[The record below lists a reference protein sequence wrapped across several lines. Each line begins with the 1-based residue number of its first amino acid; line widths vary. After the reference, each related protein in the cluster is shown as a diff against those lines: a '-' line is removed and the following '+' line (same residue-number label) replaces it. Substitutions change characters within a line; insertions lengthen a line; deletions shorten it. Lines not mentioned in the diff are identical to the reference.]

1 MPCPEVLEG
10 AMKLRSR
17 AGGKPV
23 KARRSKAVTLKR
35 ANEPKGVRRRGSS
48 STADQETTVAR
59 LTRELDKLL
68 QRQTATS
75 FMEITQRRRAEERF
89 RLAVEAAP
97 SGMIMADSE
106 GRIIL
111 INAYTEKLF
120 GYGRDEL
127 TGQKLEMLVPE
138 RFRGKHS
145 GLRAGYITQ
154 PTIRPM
160 GVGQDLF
167 ALRKD
172 GGEFPVEI
180 GLSPIAT
187 DQGTMV
193 LAAIVDIT
201 ERKQSEE
208 AQKLRLILE
217 TALDAVVVMTSDGI
231 VADWNDRAVSIF
243 GWLRDEAVGRT
254 MADLIIPERYR
265 EAHKNGLQRYLR
277 TRQGDA
283 LGRRIEL
290 SGIKKNGEEF
300 PVELSISAIQDGER
314 ILFVGCLRDMTE
326 HHALRLARTEVA
338 RVTQRMAM
346 GEMTASIVHEI
357 KQPLAAIALNAN
369 AGLRWLTRTAPN
381 LDEIRD
387 ALNRVVTDT
396 NRTNEVIDGIRSVFK
411 KENQTKARQDVNKL
425 IREVLTL
432 VGSDTEAQHI
442 AVRTQLSDGLREV
455 PANLVQ
461 LRQVMVNLITNAID
475 AMSTVV
481 DRPRVLRLK
490 TEAHE
495 PSYLLITVEDSGI
508 GIDPE
513 SMNRIFDPFFTTK
526 SHGMGM
532 GLSICRSI
540 VENHG
545 GRLSVSLG
553 PSHGSIF
560 HVFLPTDLPRRN

>member
-1 MPCPEVLEG
+1 MT
-10 AMKLRSR
+10 LRSR
-17 AGGKPV
+17 AGGKSV

-35 ANEPKGVRRRGSS
+35 GNEPKGVRRRGSS
-48 STADQETTVAR
+48 SAADQETTAAR
-59 LTRELDKLL
+59 LARELDKLL
-68 QRQTATS
+68 QRQTGTS

-89 RLAVEAAP
+89 HLAVEAAP

-111 INAYTEKLF
+111 VNAYTEKLF

-145 GLRAGYITQ
+145 GLRAGYLTQ

-160 GVGQDLF
+160 GVGRDLF

-172 GGEFPVEI
+172 GSEFPVEI

-208 AQKLRLILE
+208 ARKLRLILE

-346 GEMTASIVHEI
+346 DEMTASIVHEI
-357 KQPLAAIALNAN
+357 KQPLAAIASNAN
-369 AGLRWLTRTAPN
+369 AGLRWLTRIAPN
-381 LDEIRD
+381 LDEVRD

-396 NRTNEVIDGIRSVFK
+396 NRANEVIDGIRSVFK

-461 LRQVMVNLITNAID
+461 LRQVIVNLITNAID

-560 HVFLPTDLPRRN
+560 HVFLPTDLPGRN

>member
-1 MPCPEVLEG
+1 MR
-10 AMKLRSR
+10 LRSR
-17 AGGKPV
+17 AGSKPV

-35 ANEPKGVRRRGSS
+35 GNEPKSVRRGGSS
-48 STADQETTVAR
+48 SAADQETTVAR

-68 QRQTATS
+68 KQQTATS

-106 GRIIL
+106 DRIIL
-111 INAYTEKLF
+111 LNAYTEKLF

-145 GLRAGYITQ
+145 GLRAGYIKQ
-154 PTIRPM
+154 PTIRRM
-160 GVGQDLF
+160 GVGRDLF

-172 GGEFPVEI
+172 GSEFPVEI

-193 LAAIVDIT
+193 LAEIVDIT

-208 AQKLRLILE
+208 ARKLRLILE

-346 GEMTASIVHEI
+346 DEMTASIVHEI

-381 LDEIRD
+381 LDEVRD

-396 NRTNEVIDGIRSVFK
+396 NRANEVIDGIRSVFK

-461 LRQVMVNLITNAID
+461 LRQVIVNLITNAID

-560 HVFLPTDLPRRN
+560 HVFLPTHLPG

>member
-1 MPCPEVLEG
+1 MR
-10 AMKLRSR
+10 LRSR
-17 AGGKPV
+17 AGGKLV

-35 ANEPKGVRRRGSS
+35 GNELKGVRRRGSS
-48 STADQETTVAR
+48 SAADQETTVAR

-75 FMEITQRRRAEERF
+75 FMEITQRRRAEKRF

-111 INAYTEKLF
+111 LNAYTEKLF

-154 PTIRPM
+154 PTVRPM
-160 GVGQDLF
+160 GVGRDLF

-172 GGEFPVEI
+172 GSEFPVEI

-208 AQKLRLILE
+208 ARKLRLILE

-346 GEMTASIVHEI
+346 DEMTASIVHEI
-357 KQPLAAIALNAN
+357 KQPLGAVALNAN

-381 LDEIRD
+381 LDEARD

-396 NRTNEVIDGIRSVFK
+396 NRANEVIDGIRSVFK
-411 KENQTKARQDVNKL
+411 KENQTKAWQDVNKL

-495 PSYLLITVEDSGI
+495 PSYLLITVENSGI

-560 HVFLPTDLPRRN
+560 HVFLPTDLPGRN

>member
-1 MPCPEVLEG
+1 M
-10 AMKLRSR
+10 
-17 AGGKPV
+17 
-23 KARRSKAVTLKR
+23 
-35 ANEPKGVRRRGSS
+35 RRRKTGNKTGKAQRHKTLTRRNAPKAARHRSPL
-48 STADQETTVAR
+48 TTGKETDVAR
-59 LTRELDKLL
+59 LTRE
-68 QRQTATS
+68 
-75 FMEITQRRRAEERF
+75 RRRAEERF
-89 RLAVEAAP
+89 RLVVEAAP

-111 INAYTEKLF
+111 LNAYTEKLF

-127 TGQKLEMLVPE
+127 TRQKLEMLVPE

-160 GVGQDLF
+160 GVGRDLF

-172 GGEFPVEI
+172 GSEFPVEI
-180 GLSPIAT
+180 GLSPIDT

-201 ERKQSEE
+201 ERKQSEQ
-208 AQKLRLILE
+208 AGKLRLILE

-231 VADWNDRAVSIF
+231 VADWNDRAVYIF
-243 GWLRDEAVGRT
+243 GWPRDEAVGRT

-265 EAHKNGLQRYLR
+265 EAHRNGLQRYLR

-300 PVELSISAIQDGER
+300 PVELSISAVQDGER

-346 GEMTASIVHEI
+346 DEMTASIVHEI
-357 KQPLAAIALNAN
+357 KQPLAAIAVNAN

-381 LDEIRD
+381 LDEVRD
-387 ALNRVVTDT
+387 ALNLVVTDT
-396 NRTNEVIDGIRSVFK
+396 NRVNEVIDGIRSVFK

-461 LRQVMVNLITNAID
+461 LRQVIVNLITNAID

-495 PSYLLITVEDSGI
+495 PSYLLITVEDSGV

-560 HVFLPTDLPRRN
+560 QVFLPTDLPGRN

>member
-1 MPCPEVLEG
+1 MG
-10 AMKLRSR
+10 LRSR
-17 AGGKPV
+17 AGGKLV

-35 ANEPKGVRRRGSS
+35 GNEPKGVRRRGSS
-48 STADQETTVAR
+48 SAADQETTVAR

-75 FMEITQRRRAEERF
+75 FMEITQRRRAEKRF

-111 INAYTEKLF
+111 LNAYTEKLF

-154 PTIRPM
+154 PSVRPM
-160 GVGQDLF
+160 GVGRDLF

-172 GGEFPVEI
+172 GSEFPVEI

-208 AQKLRLILE
+208 ARKLRLILE

-346 GEMTASIVHEI
+346 DEMTASIVHEI
-357 KQPLAAIALNAN
+357 KQPLGAVALNAN

-381 LDEIRD
+381 LDEARD

-396 NRTNEVIDGIRSVFK
+396 NRANEVIDGIRSVFK
-411 KENQTKARQDVNKL
+411 KENQTKAWQDVNKL

-560 HVFLPTDLPRRN
+560 HVFLPTDLPGRN

>member
-1 MPCPEVLEG
+1 MRR
-10 AMKLRSR
+10 RSR

-23 KARRSKAVTLKR
+23 KARRVTLKR
-35 ANEPKGVRRRGSS
+35 GNEPKGARRRGSS
-48 STADQETTVAR
+48 SAAGHEATVAR
-59 LTRELDKLL
+59 LTRDLEESL

-97 SGMIMADSE
+97 SGMIMVDSE

-111 INAYTEKLF
+111 LNAHTEKLL

-127 TGQKLEMLVPE
+127 IGQKVEMLVAE
-138 RFRGKHS
+138 RFRAKHS
-145 GLRAGYITQ
+145 GLRDGYITQ

-160 GVGQDLF
+160 GVGRDLV

-172 GGEFPVEI
+172 GSQFPVEI

-208 AQKLRLILE
+208 ARKLRLILK

-231 VADWNDRAVSIF
+231 VADWNDPAVSIF

-277 TRQGDA
+277 TRQGNA
-283 LGRRIEL
+283 LSRRIEL
-290 SGIKKNGEEF
+290 SGLKKNGEEF

-346 GEMTASIVHEI
+346 DEMAASIVHEI
-357 KQPLAAIALNAN
+357 NQPLAAIASNAN
-369 AGLRWLTRTAPN
+369 AALRLLTRTAPK
-381 LDEIRD
+381 LDEVRD
-387 ALNRVVTDT
+387 ALNDVIADSHRAS
-396 NRTNEVIDGIRSVFK
+396 EVIGGIQSLFK

-432 VGSDTEAQHI
+432 VGSDTQAQHI
-442 AVRTQLSDGLREV
+442 SVRAELSEELPKV
-455 PANLVQ
+455 PANLGQ
-461 LRQVMVNLITNAID
+461 LRQVILNLITNAID
-475 AMSTVV
+475 AMSTIV
-481 DRPRVLRLK
+481 DHPRVLRLK

-495 PSYLLITVEDSGI
+495 PGYLLITVEDTGI
-508 GIDPE
+508 GINPE
-513 SMNRIFDPFFTTK
+513 NMNRIFDPFFTTK

-545 GRLSVSLG
+545 GRLSASLG
-553 PSHGSIF
+553 PCHGSIF
-560 HVFLPTDLPRRN
+560 QVFLPTDPPGRNNGKK

>member
-1 MPCPEVLEG
+1 
-10 AMKLRSR
+10 MKLRSR

-172 GGEFPVEI
+172 GSEFPVEI

-396 NRTNEVIDGIRSVFK
+396 NRTNEVIDGIRSVFERK
-411 KENQTKARQDVNKL
+411 PNQSSAGCQQTH
-425 IREVLTL
+425 
-432 VGSDTEAQHI
+432 S
-442 AVRTQLSDGLREV
+442 
-455 PANLVQ
+455 
-461 LRQVMVNLITNAID
+461 
-475 AMSTVV
+475 
-481 DRPRVLRLK
+481 
-490 TEAHE
+490 
-495 PSYLLITVEDSGI
+495 
-508 GIDPE
+508 
-513 SMNRIFDPFFTTK
+513 
-526 SHGMGM
+526 
-532 GLSICRSI
+532 
-540 VENHG
+540 
-545 GRLSVSLG
+545 
-553 PSHGSIF
+553 
-560 HVFLPTDLPRRN
+560 

>member
-1 MPCPEVLEG
+1 MR
-10 AMKLRSR
+10 LRSR

-35 ANEPKGVRRRGSS
+35 GNEPKGVRRRGSS
-48 STADQETTVAR
+48 SAADQETTVAR

-111 INAYTEKLF
+111 LNAYTEKLF

-160 GVGQDLF
+160 GVGRDLF

-172 GGEFPVEI
+172 GSEFPVEI

-208 AQKLRLILE
+208 ARKLRLILE

-346 GEMTASIVHEI
+346 DEMTASIVHEI

-381 LDEIRD
+381 LDEVRD

-396 NRTNEVIDGIRSVFK
+396 NRANEVIDGIRSVFK

-461 LRQVMVNLITNAID
+461 LRQVIVNLITNAID

-560 HVFLPTDLPRRN
+560 HVFLPTDLPGRN

>member
-1 MPCPEVLEG
+1 MR
-10 AMKLRSR
+10 LRSR

-35 ANEPKGVRRRGSS
+35 GNEPKGVRRRGSS
-48 STADQETTVAR
+48 SAADQETTVAR

-75 FMEITQRRRAEERF
+75 FMEITQRRRAEKRF

-111 INAYTEKLF
+111 LNAYTEKLF

-154 PTIRPM
+154 PTVRPM
-160 GVGQDLF
+160 GVGRDLF

-172 GGEFPVEI
+172 GSEFPVEI

-208 AQKLRLILE
+208 ARKLRLILE

-346 GEMTASIVHEI
+346 DEMTASIVHEI
-357 KQPLAAIALNAN
+357 KQPLGAVALNAN

-381 LDEIRD
+381 LDEARD

-396 NRTNEVIDGIRSVFK
+396 NRANEVIDGIRSVFK
-411 KENQTKARQDVNKL
+411 KENQTKAWQDVNKL

-560 HVFLPTDLPRRN
+560 HVFLPTDLPGRN

>member
-1 MPCPEVLEG
+1 MR
-10 AMKLRSR
+10 LRSR
-17 AGGKPV
+17 AGGKLV

-35 ANEPKGVRRRGSS
+35 GNEPKGVRRRGSS
-48 STADQETTVAR
+48 SAADQETTVAR

-75 FMEITQRRRAEERF
+75 FMEITQRRRAEKRF

-111 INAYTEKLF
+111 LNAYTEKLF

-154 PTIRPM
+154 PTVRPM
-160 GVGQDLF
+160 GVGRDLF

-172 GGEFPVEI
+172 GSEFPVEI

-208 AQKLRLILE
+208 ARKLRLILE

-346 GEMTASIVHEI
+346 DEMTASIVHEI
-357 KQPLAAIALNAN
+357 KQPLGAVALNAN

-381 LDEIRD
+381 LDEARD

-396 NRTNEVIDGIRSVFK
+396 NRANEVIDGIRSVFK
-411 KENQTKARQDVNKL
+411 KENQTKAWQDVNKL

-495 PSYLLITVEDSGI
+495 PSYLLITVENSGI

-560 HVFLPTDLPRRN
+560 HVFLPTDLPGRN

>member
-1 MPCPEVLEG
+1 MR
-10 AMKLRSR
+10 LRSR
-17 AGGKPV
+17 AGGKLV

-35 ANEPKGVRRRGSS
+35 GNEPKGVRRRGSS
-48 STADQETTVAR
+48 SAADQETTVAR

-75 FMEITQRRRAEERF
+75 FMEITQRRRAEKRF

-111 INAYTEKLF
+111 LNAYTEKLF

-160 GVGQDLF
+160 GVGRDLF

-172 GGEFPVEI
+172 GSEFPVEI

-208 AQKLRLILE
+208 ARKLRLILE

-346 GEMTASIVHEI
+346 DEMTASIVHEI
-357 KQPLAAIALNAN
+357 KQPLGAVALNAN

-381 LDEIRD
+381 LDEARD

-396 NRTNEVIDGIRSVFK
+396 NRANEVIDGIRSVFK

-461 LRQVMVNLITNAID
+461 LRQVIVNLITNAID

-560 HVFLPTDLPRRN
+560 HVFLPTDLPGRN

>member
-1 MPCPEVLEG
+1 MR
-10 AMKLRSR
+10 LRSR

-35 ANEPKGVRRRGSS
+35 GNEPKGVRRRGSS
-48 STADQETTVAR
+48 SAADQETTVAR
-59 LTRELDKLL
+59 LARELDKLL

-111 INAYTEKLF
+111 LNAYTERLF

-160 GVGQDLF
+160 GVGRDLF

-172 GGEFPVEI
+172 GSEFPVEI
-180 GLSPIAT
+180 GLSPIPT

-217 TALDAVVVMTSDGI
+217 TALDAVVVMTSDGL

-300 PVELSISAIQDGER
+300 PVELSISTIQDGEH

-346 GEMTASIVHEI
+346 DEMTASIVHEI
-357 KQPLAAIALNAN
+357 KQPLAAFALNAN

-381 LDEIRD
+381 LDEVRD
-387 ALNRVVTDT
+387 ALNSVVADA
-396 NRTNEVIDGIRSVFK
+396 NRANEMTDGIRSVFK
-411 KENQTKARQDVNKL
+411 KENQTKTRQDVNKL

-442 AVRTQLSDGLREV
+442 TVRTQLSDGLQEV

-461 LRQVMVNLITNAID
+461 LRQVIVNLITNAID

-540 VENHG
+540 VESHG

-553 PSHGSIF
+553 RSHGSIF
-560 HVFLPTDLPRRN
+560 HVFLPTDLPGRN

>member
-1 MPCPEVLEG
+1 MR
-10 AMKLRSR
+10 LRSR
-17 AGGKPV
+17 AGGKLV

-35 ANEPKGVRRRGSS
+35 GNEPKGVRRRGSS
-48 STADQETTVAR
+48 SAADQETTVAR

-75 FMEITQRRRAEERF
+75 FMEITQRRGAEKRF

-111 INAYTEKLF
+111 LNAYTEKLF

-160 GVGQDLF
+160 GVGRDLF

-172 GGEFPVEI
+172 GSEFPVEI

-208 AQKLRLILE
+208 ARKLRLILE

-346 GEMTASIVHEI
+346 DEMTASIVHEI
-357 KQPLAAIALNAN
+357 KQPLGAVALNAN

-381 LDEIRD
+381 LDEARD

-396 NRTNEVIDGIRSVFK
+396 NRANEVIDGIRSVFK

-560 HVFLPTDLPRRN
+560 HVFLPTDLPGRN

>member
-1 MPCPEVLEG
+1 MR
-10 AMKLRSR
+10 LRSR
-17 AGGKPV
+17 AGSKPV

-35 ANEPKGVRRRGSS
+35 GNEPKGVRRGGSS
-48 STADQETTVAR
+48 SAADQETTVAR

-68 QRQTATS
+68 KQQTATS

-106 GRIIL
+106 DRIIL
-111 INAYTEKLF
+111 LNAYTEKLF

-145 GLRAGYITQ
+145 GLRAGYIKQ
-154 PTIRPM
+154 PTIRRM
-160 GVGQDLF
+160 GVGRDLF

-172 GGEFPVEI
+172 GSEFPVEI

-193 LAAIVDIT
+193 LAEIVDIT

-208 AQKLRLILE
+208 ARKLRLISE

-254 MADLIIPERYR
+254 MANLIIPERYR

-326 HHALRLARTEVA
+326 HHALALARTEVA

-346 GEMTASIVHEI
+346 DEMTASIVHEI
-357 KQPLAAIALNAN
+357 KQPLAAIASNAN
-369 AGLRWLTRTAPN
+369 AGLRWLTRMAPN
-381 LDEIRD
+381 LDEVRD

-396 NRTNEVIDGIRSVFK
+396 NRANEVIDGIRSVFK

-461 LRQVMVNLITNAID
+461 LRQVIVNLVTNAID

-560 HVFLPTDLPRRN
+560 HVFLPTDLPGKSAQLDRFSS

>member
-1 MPCPEVLEG
+1 MR
-10 AMKLRSR
+10 LRSR
-17 AGGKPV
+17 AGSKPV

-35 ANEPKGVRRRGSS
+35 GNEPKGVRRGGSS
-48 STADQETTVAR
+48 SAADQETTVAR

-75 FMEITQRRRAEERF
+75 FMEITQQRRAEERF

-111 INAYTEKLF
+111 LNAYTEKLF

-160 GVGQDLF
+160 GVGRDLF

-172 GGEFPVEI
+172 GSEFPVEI

-208 AQKLRLILE
+208 ARKLRLILE

-326 HHALRLARTEVA
+326 HHALALARTEVA

-346 GEMTASIVHEI
+346 DEMTASIVHEI
-357 KQPLAAIALNAN
+357 KQPLAAIAVNAN

-381 LDEIRD
+381 LDEVRD

-396 NRTNEVIDGIRSVFK
+396 NRASEVIDGIRSVFK

-442 AVRTQLSDGLREV
+442 TVRTQLSDGLQEV

-461 LRQVMVNLITNAID
+461 LRQVIVNLITNAID

-560 HVFLPTDLPRRN
+560 HVFLPTDLPGRN

>member
-1 MPCPEVLEG
+1 MR
-10 AMKLRSR
+10 LRSR
-17 AGGKPV
+17 AGGKLV

-35 ANEPKGVRRRGSS
+35 GNEPKGVRRRGSS
-48 STADQETTVAR
+48 SAADQETTVAR

-75 FMEITQRRRAEERF
+75 FMEITQRRRAEKRF

-111 INAYTEKLF
+111 LNAYTEKLF

-154 PTIRPM
+154 PTVRPM
-160 GVGQDLF
+160 GVGRDLF

-172 GGEFPVEI
+172 GSEFPVEI

-208 AQKLRLILE
+208 ARKLRLILE

-346 GEMTASIVHEI
+346 DEMTASIVHEI
-357 KQPLAAIALNAN
+357 KQPLGAVALNAN

-461 LRQVMVNLITNAID
+461 LRQVIVNLITNAID

-560 HVFLPTDLPRRN
+560 HVFLPTDLPGRN

>member
-1 MPCPEVLEG
+1 MR
-10 AMKLRSR
+10 LRSR
-17 AGGKPV
+17 AGGKLV

-35 ANEPKGVRRRGSS
+35 GNEPKGVRRRGSS
-48 STADQETTVAR
+48 SAADQETTVAR

-75 FMEITQRRRAEERF
+75 FMEITQRRRAEKRF

-111 INAYTEKLF
+111 LNAYTEKLF

-154 PTIRPM
+154 PTVRPM
-160 GVGQDLF
+160 GVGRDLF

-172 GGEFPVEI
+172 GSEFPVEI

-208 AQKLRLILE
+208 ARKLRLILE

-346 GEMTASIVHEI
+346 DEMTASIVHEI
-357 KQPLAAIALNAN
+357 KQPLGAVALNAN

-381 LDEIRD
+381 LDEARD

-396 NRTNEVIDGIRSVFK
+396 NRANEVIDGIRSVFK
-411 KENQTKARQDVNKL
+411 KENQTKAWQDVNKL

-560 HVFLPTDLPRRN
+560 HVFLPTDLPGRN

>member
-1 MPCPEVLEG
+1 
-10 AMKLRSR
+10 MKLRSR

-172 GGEFPVEI
+172 GSEFPVEI

-461 LRQVMVNLITNAID
+461 LRQVIVNLITNAID

>member
-1 MPCPEVLEG
+1 
-10 AMKLRSR
+10 MKLRSR

-127 TGQKLEMLVPE
+127 TGQKLEILVPE

-172 GGEFPVEI
+172 GSEFPVEI

-461 LRQVMVNLITNAID
+461 LRQVIVNLITNAID

>member
-1 MPCPEVLEG
+1 MR
-10 AMKLRSR
+10 LRSR

-23 KARRSKAVTLKR
+23 KARRSKPVTLKR
-35 ANEPKGVRRRGSS
+35 GNEPKSVRRRDSS
-48 STADQETTVAR
+48 SAADQETTVAR
-59 LTRELDKLL
+59 LTRE
-68 QRQTATS
+68 
-75 FMEITQRRRAEERF
+75 RRRAEERF

-111 INAYTEKLF
+111 LNAYTEKLF

-145 GLRAGYITQ
+145 GLRAGYIMQ
-154 PTIRPM
+154 PTIRQL
-160 GVGQDLF
+160 GVGRDLF

-172 GGEFPVEI
+172 GSEFPVEI

-193 LAAIVDIT
+193 LAAVVDIT

-208 AQKLRLILE
+208 ARKLRLILE

-346 GEMTASIVHEI
+346 DEMSASIVHEI
-357 KQPLAAIALNAN
+357 NQPLAAIALNAN
-369 AGLRWLTRTAPN
+369 AGLRWLMRTAPN
-381 LDEIRD
+381 LDEVRD

-396 NRTNEVIDGIRSVFK
+396 NRASEVIDGIRSVFK

-442 AVRTQLSDGLREV
+442 AVRTQLSDGLPEV
-455 PANLVQ
+455 PANLIQ
-461 LRQVMVNLITNAID
+461 LRQVIVNLITNAID

-560 HVFLPTDLPRRN
+560 QVFLPTDLPGRN